1 MEVDFF
7 LFRHGQ
13 TDWNLEHRCQ
23 GSTDIP
29 LNETGIEQAKELA
42 RFMEN
47 ITLDAVFTSQLQRAH
62 ETARI
67 ITESKSIPL
76 IVDEGLRETF
86 FGDMEGKIV
95 DDIITHV
102 GEELWHAFRDL
113 KNSDPS
119 ICLPGG
125 ETRGSVT
132 ERMAGV
138 LDRIIEDGQYKS
150 VGISTHGSSLLNLLR
165 IFWNEAEEFPHI
177 GNCSLFHL
185 KYDKESGFKS
195 ISLLKQD

>member
-29 LNETGIEQAKELA
+29 LNETGFEQARELA
-42 RFMEN
+42 KFMER
-47 ITLDAVFTSQLQRAH
+47 IHLDAIFTSHLKRAY
-62 ETARI
+62 ETAKI
-67 ITESKSIPL
+67 ISEAKNIPL
-76 IVDEGLRETF
+76 IIDKGLQETF
-86 FGDMEGKIV
+86 FGEMEGKII
-95 DDIITHV
+95 DDIVTHV
-102 GEELWHAFRDL
+102 GEELWHSFRDL
-113 KNSDPS
+113 KNSDPK

-125 ETRGSVT
+125 ETRGAVT
-132 ERMAGV
+132 ERMSGV
-138 LDRIIEDGQYKS
+138 LDKIIEEGKFKS

-165 IFWNEAEEFPHI
+165 IFWNESEQFPHI

-185 KYDKESGFKS
+185 KYDKSAGFKS
-195 ISLLKQD
+195 VKLLN